1 MDRPRSLNPK
11 PWVGSCRVLC
21 VRFCWLVWREVYGYV
36 DTMFHRIQLCG
47 FGRVMLAF
55 CLGDDSMYIAAS
67 SGLIAKL
74 CQGALT
80 QCRALK
86 HLLYMYFNRGYTN
99 VCMRHLILT
108 HIHTVILLHHIYFFS
123 CNARILNPGLPASGS
138 LVLASS
144 RLLFPHVPARAPSP
158 SKSFFRM
165 LGYSNM
171 QLSPELF

>member
-1 MDRPRSLNPK
+1 MHDVSSTTERVIEQMDRPRSLNPK

-36 DTMFHRIQLCG
+36 DMMFHRIQLCG

-55 CLGDDSMYIAAS
+55 CLGDDAMYIAAS

-108 HIHTVILLHHIYFFS
+108 HIHTVILLHHI
-123 CNARILNPGLPASGS
+123 
-138 LVLASS
+138 
-144 RLLFPHVPARAPSP
+144 RLLFMQRPYTKPRATCLSVSSP
-158 SKSFFRM
+158 SQQSVAISACPRQ
-165 LGYSNM
+165 S
-171 QLSPELF
+171 SEP